1 MEIASTVLGYLPADR
16 PDAMM
21 LRAPEGEP
29 LRSRPPEAC
38 AEKEPLPPFSEAWK
52 SAGANG
58 EAADRAPQPP
68 VPGYNELF
76 THLVQR
82 LREGEP
88 AAMEEL
94 YSLFSNG
101 MRYYLCR
108 QLGPDDLED
117 KLHDAFLV
125 VVDSIRAGELRDPS
139 RLMGFVRTVV
149 KRVASATIEQQV
161 QNRREPLDEERT
173 AAVADSSNPEG
184 TVFFQQQVQ
193 LIREVLAIMPVR
205 DREILRRFYFEE
217 QPQQE
222 ICDDLGISLSQ
233 FRLMKSRAKSR
244 FGELG
249 RKRLQSR
256 GLLQLFMRISSS

>member
-1 MEIASTVLGYLPADR
+1 MCAPDGEPSRSHP
-16 PDAMM
+16 PDAP
-21 LRAPEGEP
+21 AQ
-29 LRSRPPEAC
+29 
-38 AEKEPLPPFSEAWK
+38 PLPSFSEAWR
-52 SAGANG
+52 G
-58 EAADRAPQPP
+58 EASSKEAPAPETPP
-68 VPGYNELF
+68 PLGYNELF
-76 THLVQR
+76 THLVRR

-88 AAMEEL
+88 EAMEEL

-149 KRVASATIEQQV
+149 KRVAAATIEQQA
-161 QNRREPLDEERT
+161 QSRREQLDEERT
-173 AAVADSSNPEG
+173 ASVADSSNPEG
-184 TVFFQQQVQ
+184 TVFFHQQVQ
-193 LIREVLAIMPVR
+193 LIREVLANMPVR

-217 QPQQE
+217 QPQQK

-256 GLLQLFMRISSS
+256 GLLQLFMRFSGT